1 MYNVTSKI
9 FACLTIGDNMKTLKE
24 LLQNEYFKITLSRP
38 EKGYTYKKVCIK
50 RLKNAGYLYQAEK
63 YTETQVLH
71 ENFNDPI
78 PFVLEY
84 AKNFKDIN
92 LMGEVSYSA
101 KLSNGEV
108 VACFNAGKGNQVSVS
123 HNREKD
129 YPLPEGEEIPAFVK
143 IGIFTKDYKIVS
155 SKQDKFRQINR
166 FIQMLSDVIK
176 EYKEGDEIYVV
187 DYCSGKSYLSFA
199 VYHYLVNTLKLKV
212 KMTCIDLKEDV
223 INKCRE
229 FAIECGYEGME
240 FIYGDIRDF
249 TPERQIDLVISLH
262 ACDIATDYVLSAA
275 VNNNAK
281 KILSVPC
288 CQHELNK
295 GMSDDYAPLLTRY
308 GILKERLAAMI
319 TDSVRCTLLELN
331 DYKVELLEFVDI
343 THSPKNL
350 LIRASRCKHSNA
362 YKRLKRE
369 ELDKLLQEVG
379 CELTAVKL
387 LYPES

>member
-1 MYNVTSKI
+1 
-9 FACLTIGDNMKTLKE
+9 MKTLTE
-24 LLQNEYFKITLSRP
+24 LLQQEYYKITLSRP
-38 EKGYTYKKVCIK
+38 EKGYSYKKICIK
-50 RLKNAGYLYQAEK
+50 RLKDASFLYQAEK

-71 ENFNDPI
+71 ENFNEPT

-84 AKNFKDIN
+84 VKHFKEINFI
-92 LMGEVSYSA
+92 GEISYSA
-101 KLSNGEV
+101 KLVNGEV
-108 VACFNAGKGNQVSVS
+108 VACFNAGKGVQTAVA
-123 HNREKD
+123 HNREKV
-129 YPLPEGEEIPAFVK
+129 YPLPEGDEIPAFVK

-166 FIQMLSDVIK
+166 FIQMISDVIK
-176 EYKEGDEIYVV
+176 GYNEGDEIFVV

-229 FAIECGYEGME
+229 FAKECGYSGME
-240 FIYGDIRDF
+240 FIYGDIRDY
-249 TPERQIDLVISLH
+249 TPDRQIDIVISLH

-275 VNNNAK
+275 VKNKAK
-281 KILSVPC
+281 NILSAPC
-288 CQHELNK
+288 CQHELNNAI
-295 GMSDDYAPLLTRY
+295 SESYSPLLTRY
-308 GILKERLAAMI
+308 GILKERLSAMI
-319 TDSVRCTLLELN
+319 TDTVRCTLLELN
-331 DYKVELLEFVDI
+331 NYKVELLEFVDI

-350 LIRASRCKHSNA
+350 LIRASACKHSSA

-369 ELDKLLQEVG
+369 ELDKLLKELG

-387 LYPES
+387 LYPEES